1 MWSVCNQKPGD
12 LPCGVCSCSFAPKER
27 SPNTD
32 TALPGCLLSPPACK
46 ASVRL
51 LFAKGYRI
59 VKSSFSLSA
68 LAQVFSQS
76 SSDVRQRVIG
86 MYVLLLGFNLLAWLF
101 AFIAFA
107 SAPKLLLLALTAYT
121 FGLRHAFDADHISAI
136 DNVTRKLMQEKK
148 QPIGVGFFFSLGH
161 STVVIILTGVIAI
174 TAVALQHLG
183 PFQEIGGLISTSVS
197 ALFLFAIA
205 LINLVILVD
214 IFKMFRSV
222 RRGEPYTDQTLEESL
237 NNRGLM
243 ARFFRPLLLATD
255 HSWKMYPVGFFF
267 GLGFDTATEVGL
279 LGIAATTATH
289 GVPVIAILI
298 FPALFTAGMSLMDT
312 TDGVLMLG
320 AYGWAFVKPMR
331 KLYYNLNIT
340 LISVIVALI
349 IGGIEAL
356 SILATELNLSG
367 PFWDQ
372 VGNLNENFGF
382 LGVIIVGLFL
392 ASWVISTII
401 YKVMRYD
408 DFEITM
414 AQATGDEKI
423 SKDLQA

>member
-1 MWSVCNQKPGD
+1 MSSV
-12 LPCGVCSCSFAPKER
+12 
-27 SPNTD
+27 SPT
-32 TALPGCLLSPPACK
+32 CK
-46 ASVRL
+46 ASVSYLSR
-51 LFAKGYRI
+51 KGTTI
-59 VKSSFSLSA
+59 VNHPFSLSA
-68 LAQVFSQS
+68 LAQVFIQS
-76 SSDVRQRVIG
+76 SSPVRHRVIA
-86 MYVLLLGFNLLAWLF
+86 MYALLLGFNLLAWLF

-107 SAPKLLLLALTAYT
+107 SNPKLLLLALTAYT

-136 DNVTRKLMQEKK
+136 DNVTRKLMQERK
-148 QPIGVGFFFSLGH
+148 QPVGVGFFFSMGH
-161 STVVIILTGVIAI
+161 STVVIILTGIIAI

-183 PFQEIGGLISTSVS
+183 PFQAIGGLISTSVS
-197 ALFLFAIA
+197 AIFLFAIA
-205 LINLVILVD
+205 IINLVILVD

-222 RRGEPYTDQTLEESL
+222 RRGELYTDQTLEESL

-243 ARFFRPLLLATD
+243 ARFFRPLLRATD
-255 HSWKMYPVGFFF
+255 HSWKMYPVGFLF

-279 LGIAATTATH
+279 LGIAATTAIH

-312 TDGVLMLG
+312 TDGILMLG

-331 KLYYNLNIT
+331 KLYYNMNIT

-349 IGGIEAL
+349 IGSLEAM
-356 SILATELNLSG
+356 SIIATELNLSG

-372 VGNLNENFGF
+372 VGNLNQNFGF
-382 LGVIIVGLFL
+382 LGVIIVCLFI

-408 DFEITM
+408 DFEITRGS
-414 AQATGDEKI
+414 ATVD
-423 SKDLQA
+423 